1 MAKFEKGNKQG
12 RKFQKGEE
20 QSKLAKLGGIASQKK
35 QHETKMLREVALEKL
50 NEMLDNGKT
59 TQEGLVER
67 AKELALN
74 GKVRLKDI
82 IALLVF
88 LRDTSG
94 QKPVDKIAETDSQ
107 GNDLNFKV
115 QMVGIPS
122 EEESDED

>member
-1 MAKFEKGNKQG
+1 M
-12 RKFQKGEE
+12 
-20 QSKLAKLGGIASQKK
+20 
-35 QHETKMLREVALEKL
+35 
-50 NEMLDNGKT
+50 
-59 TQEGLVER
+59 
-67 AKELALN
+67 
-74 GKVRLKDI
+74 RLKDI

-122 EEESDED
+122 EEENDED